1 MHLKLLVCNV
11 LPWALAGRLLA
22 PLLGT
27 FCALVEGSH
36 RLIRTTDL
44 QLVPVRLIVAALLVG
59 TLYCGGLALVS
70 TNASQPANLEVLTL
84 SLVHVVP
91 GALAAQN
98 VLDFLL
104 LQVLALVVALVDDE
118 VVRAGE
124 ALEAV
129 LAYVLL
135 DCGVPWRHAADAQ
148 HVAAGWADCGGWL
161 VRYSLRL
168 WFEARD
174 EWVEG

>member
-1 MHLKLLVCNV
+1 M
-11 LPWALAGRLLA
+11 
-22 PLLGT
+22 
-27 FCALVEGSH
+27 
-36 RLIRTTDL
+36 
-44 QLVPVRLIVAALLVG
+44 
-59 TLYCGGLALVS
+59 S
-70 TNASQPANLEVLTL
+70 TNASQQTGLEKLTL
-84 SLVHVVP
+84 SLIYVVP

-104 LQVLALVVALVDDE
+104 FQVLALVVALVDDK

-135 DCGVPWRHAADAQ
+135 DRRVPWRHAADAQ
-148 HVAAGWADCGGWL
+148 HIAAGWADCDGWL

>member
-1 MHLKLLVCNV
+1 MQCASLGSSRETTRATPSHILCTCRRRS
-11 LPWALAGRLLA
+11 WAHPHYEFAT
-22 PLLGT
+22 GT
-27 FCALVEGSH
+27 STPDRCGTSRWDIELWGISSCVDEG
-36 RLIRTTDL
+36 
-44 QLVPVRLIVAALLVG
+44 
-59 TLYCGGLALVS
+59 
-70 TNASQPANLEVLTL
+70 QPANQPASLEKPTL
-84 SLVHVVP
+84 GLVHVVP

-135 DCGVPWRHAADAQ
+135 DCGVSWRYAADAQ
-148 HVAAGWADCGGWL
+148 HVAAGWADCDGWL

>member
-1 MHLKLLVCNV
+1 MLLKLLVCNV

-27 FCALVEGSH
+27 FCALIEGGH
-36 RLIRTTDL
+36 GLIRTTDL

-59 TLYCGGLALVS
+59 TLDCGGLALLS
-70 TNASQPANLEVLTL
+70 WNASQPASQPASLEKLTL

-124 ALEAV
+124 AFEAV

-135 DCGVPWRHAADAQ
+135 DCRVSWRYAADAQ
-148 HVAAGWADCGGWL
+148 HVAAGWADCDGWL
-161 VRYSLRL
+161 VRYRL

-174 EWVEG
+174 EWV